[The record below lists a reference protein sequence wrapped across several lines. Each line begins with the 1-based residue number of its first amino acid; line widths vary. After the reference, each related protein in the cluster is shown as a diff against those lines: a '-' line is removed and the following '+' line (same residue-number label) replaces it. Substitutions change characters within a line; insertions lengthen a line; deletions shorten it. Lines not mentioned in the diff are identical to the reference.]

1 MVPGPRARESRS
13 PLDSRTPRGN
23 PRGVLSFYAARLY
36 CWTGLRLRLALAPTA
51 GQYRPPA
58 AHGPSRRTASG
69 AFSFLRRPRLRESR
83 GRSWDHAAVP
93 DLCVMPDIVPAYMI
107 LSCPK
112 NFFKALLLRE
122 CSILQILKCDK
133 EFVLSLN
140 RYFVCTNFV
149 RFYSVFGD
157 FLHVFWKKNFLYI
170 IFWKKI
176 SFFFNIFVFLQKND
190 VNLNLRVWN
199 N

>member
-1 MVPGPRARESRS
+1 MPPGSIAGRDSVFASLSRLRPVSTGRLPLTALAEERRAGLFRFCAARACANPAGAPRI
-13 PLDSRTPRGN
+13 TPRV
-23 PRGVLSFYAARLY
+23 RA
-36 CWTGLRLRLALAPTA
+36 C
-51 GQYRPPA
+51 
-58 AHGPSRRTASG
+58 
-69 AFSFLRRPRLRESR
+69 
-83 GRSWDHAAVP
+83 AVIT
-93 DLCVMPDIVPAYMI
+93 DFVPAYMI